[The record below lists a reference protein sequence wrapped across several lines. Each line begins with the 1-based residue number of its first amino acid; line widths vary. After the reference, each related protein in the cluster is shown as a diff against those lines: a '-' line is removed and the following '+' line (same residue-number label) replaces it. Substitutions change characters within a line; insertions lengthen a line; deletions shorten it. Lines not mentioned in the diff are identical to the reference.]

1 MLLISAGLS
10 VVALICSLYISLSLK
25 GKRTSEVAAIGN
37 LRTEP
42 EEKEKRLRVAIS
54 KAWI

>member
-1 MLLISAGLS
+1 MLFISAGLS

-37 LRTEP
+37 LRTEL